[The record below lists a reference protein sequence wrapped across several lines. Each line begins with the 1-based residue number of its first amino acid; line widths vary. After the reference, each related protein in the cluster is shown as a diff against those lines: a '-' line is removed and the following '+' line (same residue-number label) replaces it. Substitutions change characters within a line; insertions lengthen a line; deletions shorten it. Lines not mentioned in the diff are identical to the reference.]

1 MLRILPCLLLVAM
14 TTTALADPLPVQPTR
29 VSDGDTFTARFESGN
44 TGPVRLA
51 GCDTPERGQ
60 AFGRRATE
68 ALKSI
73 LSTGPVVV
81 DCYKVDRY
89 GRGVCRVNA
98 SGDDVC
104 LSLIRTGMAWHYAA
118 YASEQSP
125 ATAEAYAQA
134 QEAAQV
140 ARVGLWQDPSPV
152 APWDWRKAHSGPRK
166 RPLEA
171 PDLDQ

>member
-1 MLRILPCLLLVAM
+1 MLRSLVLLPLIAVASA
-14 TTTALADPLPVQPTR
+14 ALAEPLTVAPER
-29 VSDGDTFTARFESGN
+29 VSDGDTFRARFETGN

-60 AFGRRATE
+60 AFGKRATE
-68 ALKSI
+68 ALRSI

-98 SGDDVC
+98 SGGDVC
-104 LSLIRTGMAWHYAA
+104 LSLIRAGMAWHYVA
-118 YASEQSP
+118 YAREQSP
-125 ATAEAYAQA
+125 AQAEAYAQA

-140 ARVGLWQDPSPV
+140 ARVGLWQNPAPV
-152 APWDWRKAHSGPRK
+152 PPWEWRKAHSGPRK
-166 RPLEA
+166 RPVEA
-171 PDLDQ
+171 PALDQ